1 VSTGP
6 TLNIRLLG
14 GLSLVHA
21 GEPVTAIHS
30 PRLHSLLAYLLLHRD
45 APQLRQHL
53 AFTFW
58 PDSSEAQARNNL
70 RQILHELRHALP
82 EAERFLVADTRTAGW
97 RADAA
102 FELDVSAFEAALA
115 EAAGCRGDP
124 GERAALERA
133 AEVYRGDLLP
143 GCYDPWIDGDRDRL
157 RRLHREALARL
168 ATLLEGARDYP
179 GAIRHL
185 HRLLQDEPT
194 DEDSCRSLM
203 RVLALSGDRAG
214 ALRLYRD
221 HAVALR
227 RELGVDPCPELRQA
241 HEALLREEEP
251 PSPPPGLPDAG
262 APLIGRH
269 REWQLLLEAWR
280 CAGAGRPSFALITG
294 VPGIGK
300 SRLAEELLGWGRRQG
315 VTVAA
320 ARSYATEGQLSLA
333 PVSEWLRTPV
343 LRSALVQLDP
353 MWLTEVSRVLPELR
367 AEHPELPPPEAMTEY
382 GQRQRFFEALARSVL
397 AAPQPLILL
406 VDDLQWCDRETIEWL
421 HYLLRFDSEARM
433 IAVGTARDEE
443 VPEGH
448 PLRGLLRQLR
458 SGRIPVT
465 ELALEA
471 LDAAETAT
479 LAAHIERRELDHI
492 AALHLFRETE
502 GNPLFV
508 VEMARAGLRP
518 GPASA
523 AAAEPGTVE
532 LPSKVQAVIES
543 RLAQLSPPARELA
556 HLGAAI
562 GRGFGLELLLEAG
575 QSAEAALVGPLDELW
590 QRRIVREIGTNQ
602 YDFTHDK
609 LREVAYAEIA
619 PAQRRFLHRRIAQAL
634 EKLSAS
640 SLDAMSGSIAAHYE
654 RAGLDA
660 QAIDYFQRAAAVAQR
675 TWANEDAT
683 DLLSRALQLL
693 QRLPRELARDSR
705 ELRIQLSLARLY
717 RMTKG
722 WTSPEVEHALD
733 RALALSDIVDDDV
746 HRAQTIYGLQSLY
759 VVQAKLEKVELVSEE
774 LQRLYERT
782 RGLPPPLE
790 SEMMLIGCHLHL
802 GRIVQASEEFERGLS
817 LNDPT
822 QVQRIADEQGW
833 NFAAHGRVWYAHA
846 LWMQGR
852 VDSALAR
859 ALEGVRIAD
868 ELGQPFNQAIA
879 ATYFALLQQLRG
891 DFETARAQ
899 AAKALAVTTES
910 RAPYYRAWSEILV
923 RHSAAWSQPDAGT
936 IAALRASI
944 EAFRASGARL
954 RLPYYL
960 GLLAGICRRAGQAA
974 EGLAAIHE
982 AFAEVRSSNEHWW
995 DAELHRLRGDLLLAA
1010 GAGNDEAGAVYL
1022 RAVET
1027 ARGMG
1032 ALSLELRAATSLAR
1046 LTRRRGPLGRL
1057 IRTLSEGA
1065 ETPDHRAAR
1074 ALLAELTLD

>member
-1 VSTGP
+1 MNGEPV
-6 TLNIRLLG
+6 LNIRLLG
-14 GLSLVHA
+14 GLSLIHG

-30 PRLHSLLAYLLLHRD
+30 PRLHSVLAYLLLHRD

-58 PDSSEAQARNNL
+58 PDSNEAQARNNL
-70 RQILHELRHALP
+70 RQVLHELRHALP
-82 EAERFLVADTRTAGW
+82 EAERFLVANTRTAGW

-115 EAAGCRGDP
+115 EAAAGRGGP
-124 GERAALERA
+124 GERPALERA
-133 AEVYRGDLLP
+133 VEIYRGDLLP
-143 GCYDPWIDGDRDRL
+143 GCYDPWIEGDRDRL

-168 ATLLEGARDYP
+168 AALLEAARDYP

-194 DEDSCRSLM
+194 DEESCRSLM

-221 HAVALR
+221 HSAALR
-227 RELGVDPCPELRQA
+227 RELGVDPGPDLRQL

-251 PSPPPGLPDAG
+251 PSPPPELPDAG
-262 APLIGRH
+262 PPLVGRN
-269 REWQLLLEAWR
+269 REWQSLLDAWR
-280 CAGAGRPSFALITG
+280 GAMAGRPSFALITG
-294 VPGIGK
+294 EPGIGK
-300 SRLAEELLGWGRRQG
+300 SRLAEELLAWGRRQG

-333 PVSEWLRTPV
+333 PVSEWLRTPT
-343 LRSALVQLDP
+343 LRSAFVRLDP
-353 MWLTEVSRVLPELR
+353 IWLTEVSRVLPELR
-367 AEHPELPPPEAMTEY
+367 TERPDLPQAEPMTEY

-397 AAPQPLILL
+397 AAPQPLVLL

-421 HYLLRFDSEARM
+421 HYLLRFDPQARLM
-433 IAVGTARDEE
+433 AVGTARDEE
-443 VPEGH
+443 VPPTH
-448 PLRGLLRQLR
+448 PLRGLLRHLR
-458 SGRIPVT
+458 SGPIPVT
-465 ELALEA
+465 ELALEP
-471 LDAAETAT
+471 LDAAETAR
-479 LAAHIERRELDHI
+479 LAAHIERRELDQI

-523 AAAEPGTVE
+523 AAAEPGSAE
-532 LPSKVQAVIES
+532 LPSRVQAIIES

-562 GRGFGLELLLEAG
+562 GRGFGLELLLQAG
-575 QSAEAALVGPLDELW
+575 QLAEAATVEPLDELW

-609 LREVAYAEIA
+609 IRDVAYAEIA

-634 EKLSAS
+634 ETLNAG
-640 SLDAMSGSIAAHYE
+640 SLDAMSGSIAAHLE

-660 QAIDYFQRAAAVAQR
+660 QAVEHYQRAATVAQR
-675 TWANEDAT
+675 TWANEDAI
-683 DLLSRALQLL
+683 DLLSRALTLL
-693 QRLPRELARDSR
+693 QRLPRNLARDAR

-717 RMTKG
+717 RMTRG
-722 WTSPEVEHALD
+722 WTSPEVEHSLD
-733 RALALSDIVDDDV
+733 RAVALCDTVGDDV
-746 HRAQTIYGLQSLY
+746 QRAQAFYGLQSLY
-759 VVQAKLEKVELVSEE
+759 LVQARLEKVQLVSEE
-774 LQRLYERT
+774 LHRLYEQT
-782 RGLPPPLE
+782 RRSPPPLE
-790 SEMMLIGCHLHL
+790 SEMMLIGGHLHL
-802 GRIVQASEEFERGLS
+802 GRIAQASESFERALA

-846 LWMQGR
+846 LWLQGR
-852 VDSALAR
+852 VDAALTHS
-859 ALEGVRIAD
+859 LEGMRIAQ
-868 ELGQPFNQAIA
+868 ELGQPFNQALT
-879 ATYFALLQQLRG
+879 ATYFALLQQLRA
-891 DFETARAQ
+891 DPDTARAQ
-899 AAKALAVTTES
+899 AARALAVTTES
-910 RAPYYRAWSEILV
+910 RAQYYRAWSEILL
-923 RHSAAWSQPDAGT
+923 RHAEASSRPDAAS

-944 EAFRASGARL
+944 ETFRASGARL

-960 GLLAGICRRAGQAA
+960 GLLAGIFCRAGRSA
-974 EGLAAIHE
+974 EGLAVIEE
-982 AFAEVRSSNEHWW
+982 AFTEVRSTNERWW
-995 DAELHRLRGDLLLAA
+995 DPELHRLRGDLLLAA
-1010 GAGNDEAGAVYL
+1010 GAPDEAAAAHL
-1022 RAVET
+1022 RAVEI

-1032 ALSLELRAATSLAR
+1032 APSLELRAATSLAR
-1046 LTRRRGPLGRL
+1046 LTRRRGPLAAL
-1057 IRTLSEGA
+1057 IQTFTEGA
-1065 ETPDHRAAR
+1065 DTPDHQAAR